1 LPHQAPDAPT
11 PDLERLVEVLTRHRV
26 EYVLVGGGAARL
38 FGATRVTE
46 DTDCLARRTD
56 ENLDRLAAAM
66 RELSARLRVEGLT
79 DEESS
84 ALPVTIDRRTLS
96 ALEISTWTTDA
107 GWFDVLANIPNGAGE
122 RLSFDDVIETAV
134 VVDVGETV
142 VSLASL
148 DVIIASKEWANRPKD
163 LSALPELRRLRNA
176 SGDRR

>member
-1 LPHQAPDAPT
+1 MLS
-11 PDLERLVEVLTRHRV
+11 RHRV

-66 RELSARLRVEGLT
+66 RELTARLRVEGLT
-79 DEESS
+79 DEEAS

-107 GWFDVLANIPNGAGE
+107 GWFDVLANIPSSAGA
-122 RLSFDDVIETAV
+122 RLTFEDVIVTAV
-134 VVDVGETV
+134 VVDVGETAV
-142 VSLASL
+142 PLASL

-163 LSALPELRRLRNA
+163 RVALPELRGLRDA
-176 SGDRR
+176 LGDRT